1 MFVVDVADR
10 SSLTLFR
17 DVSAKVR
24 AGTLQQCGVLLVFG
38 ANDASRR
45 AFALKD
51 LMDWAGEC
59 GLLTL
64 HLPAPRAGA
73 GKGNLRSNVGSIN
86 IRWQVI

>member
-10 SSLTLFR
+10 SSLALFR
-17 DVSAKVR
+17 DMSAKVQ

-51 LMDWAGEC
+51 LMDWAG
-59 GLLTL
+59 LLTI

-73 GKGNLRSNVGSIN
+73 GKGNLGSNLGTIN
-86 IRWQVI
+86 IRGQVI